1 MYSRSEPVLLPLFP
15 RFVYLTLSASGY
27 TEQALFDGLDF
38 GPDQLHD
45 EKYRLS
51 IEQHEGFIL
60 RALELTGDP
69 HYALH
74 LSRHYDATQ
83 SNLALLAVA
92 NSGEIARA
100 LHLLTRYSKL
110 FTRVFTIRVL
120 NEGSAFQLDVEPH
133 LEHEQVIYFAIGSL
147 VVLLNKF
154 FDEALRGA
162 RLVER
167 VEMSVPAPPGFDAV
181 AEHYGAPIT
190 FDHARTRIHID
201 ANLLDKPMRQAD
213 PQTVRLLM
221 QMCERQL
228 EEANAEASF
237 TGMVNALL
245 AENIAAPPKLDAA
258 ARHLGVSP
266 RGLRRKL
273 AEAGTTYQK
282 QLDTLRAKIATR
294 LLRDTNEPVS
304 SIAYEL
310 GFDNAS
316 DFGRAFKKWTGQTP
330 SAARDTSR

>member
-1 MYSRSEPVLLPLFP
+1 MYSRSEPVLLPLYP
-15 RFVYLTLSASGY
+15 RFVYLTMRASGY
-27 TEQALFDGLDF
+27 PEEALFEGLDF
-38 GPDQLHD
+38 GPEQLHD

-51 IEQHEGFIL
+51 IEQHERFIL

-92 NSGEIARA
+92 NSGQISRA

-110 FTRVFTIRVL
+110 FTRVFTIQVI
-120 NEGSAFQLDVEPH
+120 NEGGTFQLDVEPH
-133 LEHEQVIYFAIGSL
+133 LEHDRVIYFALGSL
-147 VVLLNKF
+147 VVMLNRF
-154 FDEALRGA
+154 FDETLDGA

-167 VEMSVPAPPGFDAV
+167 VEMSVPQPPGFEAV
-181 AEHYGAPIT
+181 AGDYGTPIT
-190 FDHARTRIHID
+190 FEHTRTRIHI
-201 ANLLDKPMRQAD
+201 NGELLDKPMRQAD
-213 PQTVRLLM
+213 PQTVRLLTE
-221 QMCERQL
+221 MCERQL
-228 EEANAEASF
+228 EEANAESSF
-237 TGMVNALL
+237 VGQVNALL
-245 AENIAAPPKLDAA
+245 AEHIGAPLRLDDAA
-258 ARHLGVSP
+258 RQLGVSA

-282 QLDTLRAKIATR
+282 QLDALRAKIATR
-294 LLRDTNEPVS
+294 LLQGTQEPVS

-316 DFGRAFKKWTGQTP
+316 DFGRAFKKWTGQSP
-330 SAARDTSR
+330 SAARDAAH